1 MSHDHVGV
9 PRFIEEGFSNSGR
22 VYCYNLVIDKIYPT
36 NTERLGTKNNYY
48 EDDVEKD
55 ILAQDVEHQFS
66 LFYKDFC
73 STRDP
78 DVMVKIL
85 NLNQQ
90 LVKEFLSFM
99 CMRSKKV
106 LDEINKNCLSASPRG
121 KVLSHSELLRK
132 NSLLKVDFLKMIENK
147 HSYHPLINCS
157 KTHLI
162 NNSVGYGIILL
173 GGKVNSFYMPLN
185 YRVGILVTS
194 DVETQ
199 NGDVIWI
206 TPSEDKKAM
215 LLNQS
220 ICVTEK
226 VLGNGFI
233 FSEEKELLKSNAN
246 FIKGV
251 KIL

>member
-1 MSHDHVGV
+1 MSHDHIGV

-22 VYCYNLVIDKIYPT
+22 VYCYNLAIDKIYPT

-48 EDDVEKD
+48 EEDVEKD
-55 ILAQDVEHQFS
+55 LLAQDVEHQFS

-73 STRDP
+73 STCDP

-106 LDEINKNCLSASPRG
+106 LDEINANSFSSLLLG
-121 KVLSHSELLRK
+121 NLSHSRLLRI
-132 NSLLKVDFLKMIENK
+132 NSFLKVDFLKMIENK

-162 NNSVGYGIILL
+162 NNSVGYGITLL

-185 YRVGILVTS
+185 YRVEILVTS
-194 DVETQ
+194 DSETQ
-199 NGDVIWI
+199 NGDMIWI
-206 TPSEDKKAM
+206 MPSEDKVAM
-215 LLNQS
+215 RLNRS

-233 FSEEKELLKSNAN
+233 FSDDRKLLEHNAEY
-246 FIKGV
+246 IRTGEIV
-251 KIL
+251 